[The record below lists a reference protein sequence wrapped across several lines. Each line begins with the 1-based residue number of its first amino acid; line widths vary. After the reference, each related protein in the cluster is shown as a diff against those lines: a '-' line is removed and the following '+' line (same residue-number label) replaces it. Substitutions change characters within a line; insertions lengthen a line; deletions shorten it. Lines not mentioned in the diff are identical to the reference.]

1 MVSAGAIHDSRYERK
16 YKAGLEHAVAQWI
29 LGWHAPG
36 PWILDLKLTVK
47 AYARAM

>member
-16 YKAGLEHAVAQWI
+16 YKAGLEHAV
-29 LGWHAPG
+29 G
-36 PWILDLKLTVK
+36 PEQARAVDFGYLKLTVK